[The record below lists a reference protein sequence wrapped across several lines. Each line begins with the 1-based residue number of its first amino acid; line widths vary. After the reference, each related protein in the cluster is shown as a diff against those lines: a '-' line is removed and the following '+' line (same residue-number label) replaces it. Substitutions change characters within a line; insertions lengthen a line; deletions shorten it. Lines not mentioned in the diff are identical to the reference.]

1 MNLENAGPA
10 HLVEPATTVG
20 APSATDPPTAGAAA
34 PRSLAPVRPLP
45 EIAPLSLAEL
55 LHLGAAEHPDTRL
68 VFRGPADTLTT
79 DLATLHERA
88 ARVAG
93 GLAARGIGPAD
104 VVALQLTSRVESA
117 IAHAAVL
124 LRGAVLLPIVPI
136 YGIREVS
143 FILRQSGASAI
154 ILPAQRAAEIAEL
167 RGAPDGL
174 AALRHIV
181 AVADSTGSPSGT
193 PTAPA
198 LADTALADTSPAD
211 TSPADTALADT
222 VPWRELELAP
232 PLAPCARPLDEVAVL
247 VYTSGTTA
255 APKGVTH
262 THRSVA
268 AEVASLR
275 SLRAGQP
282 DFGYLDLFP
291 PGHIAGLSVLLRTLV
306 DGLPTVFLER
316 FDAAEAIEL
325 VHAHGV
331 TASAGVP
338 FHLTALLDAAQRDGR
353 GLGPLRD
360 FLVGGASV
368 SPALVE
374 RAEHAGVS
382 AYRAYGSSEHPT
394 ISSGSAAD
402 PLARRAATDGR
413 VMPGSAVRI
422 LDPAGHDLGLG
433 EEGEIVTRGPE
444 QFAGYRDPALD
455 ATAFTA
461 DGWLRT
467 GDIGRVDADGYLTIT
482 DRIKDIIVRNGENV
496 SSKEVEDLL
505 MTHPAVAEAAAV
517 AEPDDRTGER
527 VCVFVLPRPGSVLD
541 LDGVRAHF
549 AAAGAAKQKTPE
561 RLVIVTDLPRTAA
574 GKVRKHELRADLH
587 AGGAHHLAGTGGPAD
602 G

>member
-10 HLVEPATTVG
+10 HP
-20 APSATDPPTAGAAA
+20 
-34 PRSLAPVRPLP
+34 PVRPVP
-45 EIAPLSLAEL
+45 ETAPLSLAAL
-55 LHLGAAEHPDTRL
+55 LHQGAADQPGTRL
-68 VFRGPADTLTT
+68 VFRSPVDTLTT
-79 DLATLHERA
+79 DLATLYERA

-136 YGIREVS
+136 YGIREVA

-154 ILPAQRAAEIAEL
+154 ILPAARAAEIANL
-167 RGAPDGL
+167 RGAPGGL
-174 AALRHIV
+174 PALRHIV
-181 AVADSTGSPSGT
+181 TVTDSTDSTDSGT
-193 PTAPA
+193 P
-198 LADTALADTSPAD
+198 PAD
-211 TSPADTALADT
+211 A
-222 VPWRELELAP
+222 VPWQELELAP
-232 PLAPCARPLDEVAVL
+232 PLTPCARPLDEVAVL

-268 AEVASLR
+268 AEVASMR

-338 FHLTALLDAAQRDGR
+338 FHLSALLDAAQRDGR

-368 SPALVE
+368 SPTLVE
-374 RAEHAGVS
+374 RADRAGVS

-402 PLARRAATDGR
+402 PLDRRAATDGR
-413 VMPGSAVRI
+413 VMPGSEVRI
-422 LDPAGHDLGLG
+422 LDPAGHDLGPG

-444 QFAGYRDPALD
+444 QFAGYRDPALN

-467 GDIGRVDADGYLTIT
+467 GDIGRVDGNGYLTIT

-541 LDGVRAHF
+541 LDEVRAHF
-549 AAAGAAKQKTPE
+549 AAAGAARQKTPE
-561 RLVIVTDLPRTAA
+561 RLVLVTDLPRTAA
-574 GKVRKHELRADLH
+574 GKVRKHELRAGLH
-587 AGGAHHLAGTGGPAD
+587 AGGSHHLAGTGGPD
-602 G
+602 GSAGG

>member
-1 MNLENAGPA
+1 MHPEHARPA
-10 HLVEPATTVG
+10 HLAEPAATVE
-20 APSATDPPTAGAAA
+20 ALPPASS
-34 PRSLAPVRPLP
+34 PRSLTPVRPLP
-45 EIAPLSLAEL
+45 EIAPLPLAAL
-55 LHLGAAEHPDTRL
+55 LHLGATDHPDTRL
-68 VFRGPADTLTT
+68 VFRSPVGTLTT
-79 DLATLHERA
+79 DLGSLYARA

-104 VVALQLTSRVESA
+104 VVALQLTSRVHSA

-136 YGIREVS
+136 YGIREVA
-143 FILRQSGASAI
+143 FILRQSGASTI
-154 ILPAQRAAEIAEL
+154 ILPEQRAAQIAEL

-174 AALRHIV
+174 PALRHIV
-181 AVADSTGSPSGT
+181 TVADSPAPPAATPSIAT
-193 PTAPA
+193 PSIATAPA
-198 LADTALADTSPAD
+198 DNAP
-211 TSPADTALADT
+211 ADT
-222 VPWRELELAP
+222 VPWEELELAP
-232 PLAPCARPLDEVAVL
+232 PLAPCARPLDDVAVL

-325 VHAHGV
+325 VHAHRV

-368 SPALVE
+368 SPTLVE
-374 RAEHAGVS
+374 RAERAGVR

-402 PLARRAATDGR
+402 PLDRRAATDGR
-413 VMPGSAVRI
+413 VLPGSEVRI

-541 LDGVRAHF
+541 LDEVRAHF

-561 RLVIVTDLPRTAA
+561 RLVIVADLPRTAA

-587 AGGAHHLAGTGGPAD
+587 AGGAHHLPATDGPS
-602 G
+602 

>member
-1 MNLENAGPA
+1 MHPENARPA
-10 HLVEPATTVG
+10 HLVEPARTVE
-20 APSATDPPTAGAAA
+20 ALPTANP
-34 PRSLAPVRPLP
+34 PRSLTPVRPLP
-45 EIAPLSLAEL
+45 DIAPLPLAAL
-55 LHLGAAEHPDTRL
+55 LHLGAAGHPDTRL
-68 VFRGPADTLTT
+68 AFRSPVDTLTT
-79 DLATLHERA
+79 DLGTLYERA

-93 GLAARGIGPAD
+93 GLAARGIGPGD
-104 VVALQLTSRVESA
+104 VVALQLTSRVQSA

-136 YGIREVS
+136 YGIREVA

-154 ILPAQRAAEIAEL
+154 ILPGRQAAQIAEL

-174 AALRHIV
+174 PALRHIV
-181 AVADSTGSPSGT
+181 TVADG
-193 PTAPA
+193 PTAPP
-198 LADTALADTSPAD
+198 DTTPPDTTPPD
-211 TSPADTALADT
+211 TVPSDSVPADT
-222 VPWRELELAP
+222 VPWQELALAP

-282 DFGYLDLFP
+282 DPVYLDLFP

-316 FDAAEAIEL
+316 FDAAEAIKL
-325 VHAHGV
+325 VHAHRV

-338 FHLTALLDAAQRDGR
+338 FHLTALLDAAQRDAR

-368 SPALVE
+368 SPTLVE
-374 RAEHAGVS
+374 RAERAGVS

-402 PLARRAATDGR
+402 PLDRRAATDGR
-413 VMPGSAVRI
+413 VMPGSEVRI
-422 LDPAGHDLGLG
+422 LDPAGHDLGHG

-517 AEPDDRTGER
+517 AEPDNRTGER
-527 VCVFVLPRPGSVLD
+527 VCVFVLPRRGSVLD
-541 LDGVRAHF
+541 LDEVRAHF

-561 RLVIVTDLPRTAA
+561 RLVIVADLPRTAA

-587 AGGAHHLAGTGGPAD
+587 AGGAHHLPATDGPS
-602 G
+602 

>member
-10 HLVEPATTVG
+10 HPAEPVTTIE
-20 APSATDPPTAGAAA
+20 ALPTTNP

-45 EIAPLSLAEL
+45 TIAPLPLAEL
-55 LHLGAAEHPDTRL
+55 LHLGATDHPDTRL
-68 VFRGPADTLTT
+68 VFRSPVGTLTT
-79 DLATLHERA
+79 DLGSLYERA
-88 ARVAG
+88 VRVAG

-136 YGIREVS
+136 YGIREVA

-154 ILPAQRAAEIAEL
+154 ILPGQRAAEIAEL

-174 AALRHIV
+174 PALRHIV
-181 AVADSTGSPSGT
+181 TVADSTAAPAGT
-193 PTAPA
+193 GTAPA
-198 LADTALADTSPAD
+198 GTAPAG
-211 TSPADTALADT
+211 T
-222 VPWRELELAP
+222 VPWQELALAP
-232 PLAPCARPLDEVAVL
+232 PLAPCTRPLDEVAVL

-374 RAEHAGVS
+374 RAERAGLS

-402 PLARRAATDGR
+402 PLDRRAATDGR
-413 VMPGSAVRI
+413 VLPGSEVRI
-422 LDPAGHDLGLG
+422 LDPAGHDLGPG

-444 QFAGYRDPALD
+444 QFAGYRDPALN

-467 GDIGRVDADGYLTIT
+467 GDIGRVDTKGYLTIT

-527 VCVFVLPRPGSVLD
+527 VCVFVLPRPGSALD
-541 LDGVRAHF
+541 LDEVRAHF

-587 AGGAHHLAGTGGPAD
+587 AGGAHHRAGPGEPAGG
-602 G
+602 

>member
-1 MNLENAGPA
+1 MHLENAGPA
-10 HLVEPATTVG
+10 HLVEPTTAGG
-20 APSATDPPTAGAAA
+20 APSATSPA
-34 PRSLAPVRPLP
+34 RSLTPVRPLP

-55 LHLGAAEHPDTRL
+55 LHRGAADHPATRL
-68 VFRGPADTLTT
+68 VFRGPADTFTT

-104 VVALQLTSRVESA
+104 VVALQLTSRAESVV
-117 IAHAAVL
+117 AHAAVL
-124 LRGAVLLPIVPI
+124 LCGAALLPIVPI
-136 YGIREVS
+136 YGIREVA
-143 FILRQSGASAI
+143 FILRQSGASTI
-154 ILPAQRAAEIAEL
+154 ILPTRRAAEIAEL
-167 RGAPDGL
+167 RGTPDAL
-174 AALRHIV
+174 PALRHVIT
-181 AVADSTGSPSGT
+181 VADSDSDSTPAGS
-193 PTAPA
+193 
-198 LADTALADTSPAD
+198 
-211 TSPADTALADT
+211 
-222 VPWRELELAP
+222 VPWREVELAP
-232 PLAPCARPLDEVAVL
+232 PLAPRARPLDEVAVL

-316 FDAAEAIEL
+316 FDAAEAIGL

-338 FHLTALLDAAQRDGR
+338 FHLTALLDAAQRDVR

-368 SPALVE
+368 SPTLVE
-374 RAEHAGVS
+374 RAERAGVS

-394 ISSGSAAD
+394 ISSGDATD
-402 PLARRAATDGR
+402 PLDRRAATDGR
-413 VMPGSAVRI
+413 VMPGSEVRI

-444 QFAGYRDPALD
+444 RFAGYRDPALD

-527 VCVFVLPRPGSVLD
+527 VCVFVLPRPGSVLG
-541 LDGVRAHF
+541 LDDVRAHF

-574 GKVRKHELRADLH
+574 GKVRKHELRAGLH
-587 AGGAHHLAGTGGPAD
+587 AGGAHHLTATGELTGIGEPAGG
-602 G
+602 